1 MPTLTIDEVQSQL
14 PQLIEQLRPDEE
26 LVITCGD
33 RAVARLLLP
42 RVQAQVALR
51 SIEPMSFVP
60 HSVGP
65 ADPKSTHRREELY
78 GEDGR

>member
-26 LVITCGD
+26 LVITRGD

-42 RVQAQVALR
+42 VAQPETTSRAV
-51 SIEPMSFVP
+51 EPMNFVP
-60 HSVGP
+60 HPVGP
-65 ADPKSTHRREELY
+65 ADPKFTHRREELY